1 MTNQRPLTR
10 DRTCLSVELRLPNV
24 AALFETPDLT
34 PFSPEYHRY
43 SYESG
48 MEYLAYLLYADRRL
62 KTVEANFIVPDQELS
77 STAHHDVQEAIGRWT
92 AAKIEATHIE
102 VRADATRGRRALLI
116 GIGVLVVL
124 LLLARWVA
132 SIDNEGFVPLT
143 LITGLQIG
151 AWVALWFPI
160 QKLVWDAWTHRNDR
174 IVYERLSNMTFN
186 LAADGPQP

>member
-1 MTNQRPLTR
+1 MAVSASTAQRTHLR
-10 DRTCLSVELRLPNV
+10 SELRLPTLD
-24 AALFETPDLT
+24 ALFAPPDLT
-34 PFSPEYHRY
+34 PFSPDFERY

-62 KTVEANFIVPDQELS
+62 KTVQATFIVPDQELS
-77 STAHHDVQEAIGRWT
+77 STTHDDVQAAIERWT

-116 GIGVLVVL
+116 GIGVLVTL
-124 LLLARWVA
+124 LLIARWVA
-132 SIDNEGFVPLT
+132 SINNEGFVALT

-160 QKLVWDAWTHRNDR
+160 QKLVWDTWTHRNDR
-174 IVYERLSNMTFN
+174 IVYERISSMTFE
-186 LAADGPQP
+186 LTADSTQP